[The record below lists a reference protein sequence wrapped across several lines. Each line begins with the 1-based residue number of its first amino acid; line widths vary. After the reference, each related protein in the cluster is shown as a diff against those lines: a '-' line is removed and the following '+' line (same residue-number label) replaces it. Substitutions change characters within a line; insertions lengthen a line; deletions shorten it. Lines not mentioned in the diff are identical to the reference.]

1 MSSPAPAST
10 IHILDLR
17 TWKRAEVALVLGYA
31 AANQKLLCKTSACGR
46 TREHPPRSAQLKS
59 KVLES
64 TELDIYPSGRLHGRS
79 SCGKT
84 ELLWQGESWLHHHL
98 HHRMFQTCTTGR
110 KFNWHHKFAPTHWW
124 FHRKALLDHGLSF
137 HKATACWLRQPR
149 RHLK

>member
-17 TWKRAEVALVLGYA
+17 TWKRAEVALVLGDA

-46 TREHPPRSAQLKS
+46 TREHQPRSAQLKS
-59 KVLES
+59 QVLKS

-84 ELLWQGESWLHHHL
+84 ELLWQGQSWLHHL
-98 HHRMFQTCTTGR
+98 QHRMFQ
-110 KFNWHHKFAPTHWW
+110 NEIQ
-124 FHRKALLDHGLSF
+124 
-137 HKATACWLRQPR
+137 LRRLRISVTPCAKCCICYY
-149 RHLK
+149 HCVFESN